1 VLRRIPFKIFCKNP
15 AAECLVSCL
24 EKRFK
29 EKYGTVICSEI
40 IGAKF
45 PEDMQRIKDENLTK
59 GCAALTAYACE
70 ILDEL
75 L

>member
-1 VLRRIPFKIFCKNP
+1 M
-15 AAECLVSCL
+15 SCL